1 MHSRKSSID
10 EGTYLSDKNRLW
22 NTRNNIIKFYQQQLE
37 KFEKIG
43 IDKETENDVTI
54 TKALIKITRKRLYQL
69 SPMLKGRGLS
79 KNG

>member
-1 MHSRKSSID
+1 MHSKESSID

-22 NTRNNIIKFYQQQLE
+22 NSKNNIIRFYQQQLE
-37 KFEKIG
+37 KFKKIG
-43 IDKETENDVTI
+43 IDRETENGVTI
-54 TKALIKITRKRLYQL
+54 TKTLIKATRERLYQL